1 MTISTLNQLREDIQ
15 KNLREAMLACDLDT
29 LDNND
34 KNDIIDTLRDV
45 VKDTINSE
53 SKSLWMTGALDDS
66 DEDRFNDDGGH
77 TWRKSL

>member
-15 KNLREAMLACDLDT
+15 KNLRETMLACDLDT

-34 KNDIIDTLRDV
+34 KNDIIDTLCDV

-66 DEDRFNDDGGH
+66 DEDRFDDDGGH
-77 TWRKSL
+77 TWRNSL